1 MNRSH
6 LTPEIQLHL
15 ITPNCELWT
24 ADNAKSPFKDPFWSF
39 YWPGG
44 QSLSRFILDN
54 PSFVANKTV
63 LDVGCGSGAC
73 GIAAAL
79 SNANIVVSNDIDEVA
94 CIASKLNAE
103 LNKISLKTESLNFV
117 GHKILWDCI
126 LVGDMFYN
134 NELASSLL
142 KWLQQL
148 HISGKTVL
156 IGDAGRLSKMDI
168 YGKENLKLLAIY
180 ELPENVKRE
189 NEELSSAQ
197 VWSM

>member
-1 MNRSH
+1 M
-6 LTPEIQLHL
+6 LFL
-15 ITPNCELWT
+15 
-24 ADNAKSPFKDPFWSF
+24 
-39 YWPGG
+39 
-44 QSLSRFILDN
+44 RFILDN

-79 SNANIVVSNDIDEVA
+79 SNANIVVSNDIDEGIYLYGYYVHNFATKYYKKIFLSVA